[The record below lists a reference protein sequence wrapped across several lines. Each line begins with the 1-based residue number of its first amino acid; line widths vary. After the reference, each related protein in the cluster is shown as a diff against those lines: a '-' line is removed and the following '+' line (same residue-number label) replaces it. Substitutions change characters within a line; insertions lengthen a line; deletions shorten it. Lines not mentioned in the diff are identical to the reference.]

1 MWRKTKAAAKRL
13 ANAETEVLSSAD
25 SRYSTDQLW
34 EVFVA
39 LHQQRRKML
48 GQSGYFANT
57 DFEQF
62 LQRAFVPMENQIWA
76 DLLIINYEKKPLA
89 AAIGFRS
96 EDTYYLYQFGMD
108 ATRTRLPDLLQR
120 NSASHGTRFKAV

>member
-1 MWRKTKAAAKRL
+1 
-13 ANAETEVLSSAD
+13 
-25 SRYSTDQLW
+25 
-34 EVFVA
+34 
-39 LHQQRRKML
+39 ML